1 MTGVQTCALPILP
14 KQPLPNQARFIN
26 QIADDARQIGKDYD
40 LYPSII
46 IAQAALES
54 NWGTSDLSLAPHHNL
69 FGVKGKY
76 NGRGVLKPTTEFI
89 GSQSMQV
96 QDVFRSYTSTKQ
108 SLQDYAKTLQQPLYR
123 EVHRSV
129 AKNYREATHA
139 LVGCYATDTDYDK
152 KLNQIIDSYQLTRYD
167 DPKKEGNVQSQVI
180 NNRQYEMPRRAHLRN
195 PQQQTSSKHKKFSPV
210 ISVIG
215 GVASAGAL
223 TGLKKF
229 LVS

>member
-1 MTGVQTCALPILP
+1 M
-14 KQPLPNQARFIN
+14 
-26 QIADDARQIGKDYD
+26 
-40 LYPSII
+40 
-46 IAQAALES
+46 
-54 NWGTSDLSLAPHHNL
+54 
-69 FGVKGKY
+69 
-76 NGRGVLKPTTEFI
+76 
-89 GSQSMQV
+89 
-96 QDVFRSYTSTKQ
+96 
-108 SLQDYAKTLQQPLYR
+108 
-123 EVHRSV
+123 

-180 NNRQYEMPRRAHLRN
+180 NNRQYEMPRRAHLSN